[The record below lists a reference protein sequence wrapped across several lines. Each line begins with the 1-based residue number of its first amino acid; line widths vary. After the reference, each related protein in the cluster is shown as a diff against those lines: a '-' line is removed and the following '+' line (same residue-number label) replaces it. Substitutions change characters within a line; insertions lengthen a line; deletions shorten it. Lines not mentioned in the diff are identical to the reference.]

1 MQLGCA
7 VHSTTQKSTSH
18 QKYEDCTRDGE
29 DGFAHP
35 GENFLPERET
45 MSILSAILC
54 LCLLANLLKM
64 FSKVDCLQVD
74 TCLCV

>member
-29 DGFAHP
+29 DGLAHS

-45 MSILSAILC
+45 MSILSDLLC
-54 LCLLANLLKM
+54 LRLLANLLKT
-64 FSKVDCLQVD
+64 FVKG
-74 TCLCV
+74 